1 MDKQVVVVTGAAGD
15 IGTPLTKKLIES
27 GYHVVAC
34 VRDIATSGLEVNDDL
49 TLYECDFSDS
59 LLIKECVSYIKKSY
73 KEVYAIVNCVG
84 VAHGGSF
91 MLTKPEEIKQ
101 IFDINYF
108 AIIDFTQQ
116 LVRKMLRRKTGCI
129 INITSTAGILSDKG
143 TIAYGASKAALIHT
157 SKVMATELGGF
168 GIRVNAIAPAVVE
181 SKMAALMDEAS
192 LTELDYRACL
202 NSKIYPQ
209 EIVDTIE
216 FLLSDSARNITGQ
229 VITIDRGITR

>member
-34 VRDIATSGLEVNDDL
+34 VRSVSSSGLESTDDL
-49 TLYECDFSDS
+49 ILYECDFSDS
-59 LLIKECVSYIKKSY
+59 LLIKECVSQIKKNY

-91 MLTKPEEIKQ
+91 MLTKPSDLKQ

-116 LVRKMLRRKTGCI
+116 LVRKMLKRKTGCI
-129 INITSTAGILSDKG
+129 INIASTAGILSDKG

-157 SKVMATELGGF
+157 SKVMAAELGGF

-181 SKMAALMDEAS
+181 SKMAALMDETSIA
-192 LTELDYRACL
+192 ELDNRACL

-209 EIVDTIE
+209 EIVNTIE

>member
-1 MDKQVVVVTGAAGD
+1 MHKQVVVITGAAGD
-15 IGTPLTKKLIES
+15 IGAPLTKKLIES

-34 VRDIATSGLEVNDDL
+34 VRDISTSGLKVNDDL
-49 TLYECDFSDS
+49 TLYECDFSDT
-59 LLIKECVSYIKKSY
+59 LLIKECVSQIKKNY
-73 KEVYAIVNCVG
+73 KEIYAIVNCVG

-91 MLTKPEEIKQ
+91 MLTKPVDIKQ

-116 LVRKMLRRKTGCI
+116 LVRKMLKRKTGCI
-129 INITSTAGILSDKG
+129 INIASTAGVLSDKG

-157 SKVMATELGGF
+157 SKVMAAELGGF

-181 SKMAALMDEAS
+181 SKMAALMDESS
-192 LTELDYRACL
+192 LIELNNRACL
-202 NSKIYPQ
+202 NSKICPG
-209 EIVDTIE
+209 EIVDTIQ

-229 VITIDRGITR
+229 VITIDRGITK

>member
-1 MDKQVVVVTGAAGD
+1 MDKQVVVITGSTGD
-15 IGTPLTKKLIES
+15 IGSPLTKKLLES
-27 GYHVVAC
+27 GYRVAAC
-34 VRDIATSGLEVNDDL
+34 VRDVSTSGIKTSDDV

-59 LLIKECVSYIKKSY
+59 VLIKQCVSQIKKNY
-73 KEVYAIVNCVG
+73 KDVFAIVNCVG

-91 MLTKPEEIKQ
+91 MLTKPAELKQ

-116 LVRKMLRRKTGCI
+116 LVRKMLKSKTGCI
-129 INITSTAGILSDKG
+129 INIASTAGILSDKG

-157 SKVMATELGGF
+157 SKVMASELGGF
-168 GIRVNAIAPAVVE
+168 GIRVNAIAPAVIE
-181 SKMAALMDEAS
+181 SKMAALMDEKS
-192 LTELDYRACL
+192 ITELDNRACL
-202 NSKIYPQ
+202 NSKIYPK
-209 EIVDTIE
+209 EIVNTIE